1 MLAKI
6 TQYRKP
12 VSGVLL
18 ALMMLFTLYAGLSPS
33 IDSYKAIWPS
43 GLLAGTAAIL
53 LLPDTRFAQRIQLSV
68 LVIVGIAL
76 LLFGLNSSANVHWP
90 GLLSQNTGLLCMLF
104 SVGLLKLIVITGTA
118 VEQKLPVGRK
128 AFLHTLISVTGFG
141 SVINISAMIVIADRL
156 SLNRP
161 LDYFSA
167 GTVVKAFSACAA
179 WSPFFGGMAVVLT
192 AVGDEHVLSM
202 MLFGLPLTLS
212 FLVVVYVGGV
222 LFVPKK
228 LDAFH
233 GFPIQ
238 LESFFVPVS
247 LTVMV
252 FLANRLFPGIP
263 ILTVISL
270 SAILL
275 TFTVLMYR
283 QGLSATINR
292 MMEYIRVDLPKMV
305 SELQLF
311 ISAGI
316 LATGL
321 QTLVQLG
328 TLSAPVD
335 EFTGTTACLL
345 LAVFLVIAA
354 VGLHPV
360 ILIVSVTPIML
371 AINPDPVLLGLTF
384 LFGWSLGTCIS
395 PLSGT
400 NLVMQ
405 GRFGIVAWRGAMQNW
420 PYIAVLYCVAC
431 VILLVRAFTYSHA
444 I

>member
-1 MLAKI
+1 LA
-6 TQYRKP
+6 R
-12 VSGVLL
+12 
-18 ALMMLFTLYAGLSPS
+18 
-33 IDSYKAIWPS
+33 
-43 GLLAGTAAIL
+43 
-53 LLPDTRFAQRIQLSV
+53 
-68 LVIVGIAL
+68 LVVA
-76 LLFGLNSSANVHWP
+76 
-90 GLLSQNTGLLCMLF
+90 
-104 SVGLLKLIVITGTA
+104 K
-118 VEQKLPVGRK
+118 GRK
-128 AFLHTLISVTGFG
+128 AFLHTLVSVTGFG
-141 SVINISAMIVIADRL
+141 SVINISALVVIADRL

-161 LDYFSA
+161 LDYYSA
-167 GTVVKAFSACAA
+167 GTVVRAFSACAA

-202 MLFGLPLTLS
+202 MSYGLPLTIM
-212 FLVVVYVGGV
+212 FLVVLYVAGV
-222 LFVPKK
+222 IFTPEK

-233 GFPIQ
+233 GYPVQ
-238 LESFFVPVS
+238 LESFFVPAT
-247 LTVMV
+247 LTIMV
-252 FLANRLFPGIP
+252 FAANQLFPAVP

-270 SAILL
+270 STIVL
-275 TFTVLMYR
+275 TLCVLVSR
-283 QGLSATINR
+283 QGVTATRHR
-292 MMEYIRVDLPKMV
+292 MIEYIRVDLPKMV

-316 LATGL
+316 LASGL
-321 QTLVQLG
+321 QTLVQVG

-335 EFTGTTACLL
+335 ELNGLTACVL
-345 LAVFLVIAA
+345 LAALLVIAA
-354 VGLHPV
+354 IGIHPV

-431 VILLVRAFTYSHA
+431 VILMLRAFTHTGSF
-444 I
+444 

>member
-1 MLAKI
+1 
-6 TQYRKP
+6 
-12 VSGVLL
+12 
-18 ALMMLFTLYAGLSPS
+18 MMLFTLYAGLNPS

-43 GLLAGTAAIL
+43 GLLAGFAAIL
-53 LLPDTRFAQRIQLSV
+53 LLPDTRLAQRIQLSV
-68 LVIVGIAL
+68 LVVIGVTL
-76 LLFGLNSSANVHWP
+76 LLFGISMGADVHWP

-104 SVGLLKLIVITGTA
+104 SVGLLKLIVTTGAA

-141 SVINISAMIVIADRL
+141 SVINISAPIVIADRL

-167 GTVVKAFSACAA
+167 GTVVRAFSACAA

-192 AVGDEHVLSM
+192 AVGDEHVLSIM
-202 MLFGLPLTLS
+202 SYGLPLTLM
-212 FLVVVYVGGV
+212 FLIVLYVGGV
-222 LFVPKK
+222 LFTPEK

-233 GFPIQ
+233 GYPIQ
-238 LESFFVPVS
+238 IESFFVPVS

-252 FLANRLFPGIP
+252 FLANQLFPTIP

-270 SAILL
+270 SAIVL
-275 TFTVLMYR
+275 TLTVLVKR
-283 QGLSATINR
+283 QGLSATIVR
-292 MMEYIRVDLPKMV
+292 LVEYIRVDLPKMV

-316 LATGL
+316 LASGL
-321 QTLVQLG
+321 QVLVQSG

-335 EFTGTTACLL
+335 EFTGTTACVL
-345 LAVFLVIAA
+345 LAALLVIAA
-354 VGLHPV
+354 IGLHPV
-360 ILIVSVTPIML
+360 ILIVSVAPVLL

-420 PYIAVLYCVAC
+420 PYIAVLYCCAC
-431 VILLVRAFTYSHA
+431 VILMVRYS
-444 I
+444 IG

>member
-1 MLAKI
+1 MLAQI
-6 TQYRKP
+6 AQYRKP

-33 IDSYKAIWPS
+33 IESYKAIWPS
-43 GLLAGTAAIL
+43 GLLAGAAAIL
-53 LLPDTRFAQRIQLSV
+53 LLPDTRLAQRIQLSV
-68 LVIVGIAL
+68 LVTVGIVL
-76 LLFGLNSSANVHWP
+76 LLFGLNMGADVHWP

-104 SVGLLKLIVITGTA
+104 SVGLLKLIVTTGAA

-141 SVINISAMIVIADRL
+141 SVINISAPVVIADRL

-167 GTVVKAFSACAA
+167 GTVVRAFSACAA

-202 MLFGLPLTLS
+202 MLYGLPLTLT
-212 FLVVVYVGGV
+212 FLVVLYVGGV
-222 LFVPKK
+222 LFTPEK

-233 GFPIQ
+233 GFPIR
-238 LESFFVPVS
+238 LESFFVPLS

-252 FLANRLFPGIP
+252 FVANQLLPVVP
-263 ILTVISL
+263 ILSVI
-270 SAILL
+270 A
-275 TFTVLMYR
+275 
-283 QGLSATINR
+283 LSATLLTLTILIWRQGVTATIQR
-292 MMEYIRVDLPKMV
+292 MIEYIRVDLPKMV

-316 LATGL
+316 LASGL
-321 QTLVQLG
+321 QSLVQVG
-328 TLSAPVD
+328 TLHSPVD
-335 EFTGTTACLL
+335 EFTGVTACVL
-345 LAVFLVIAA
+345 LALLLVIAA
-354 VGLHPV
+354 MGLHPV

-400 NLVMQ
+400 NLIMQ

-420 PYIAVLYCVAC
+420 PYIAVLYCAAC
-431 VILLVRAFTYSHA
+431 VILVIRSKFG
-444 I
+444 

>member
-1 MLAKI
+1 
-6 TQYRKP
+6 
-12 VSGVLL
+12 
-18 ALMMLFTLYAGLSPS
+18 MMLFTLYAGLSSS

-43 GLLAGTAAIL
+43 GLLAGAAAIL
-53 LLPDTRFAQRIQLSV
+53 LLSDTRFAQRIQLSV
-68 LVIVGIAL
+68 LVTIGIAL
-76 LLFGLNSSANVHWP
+76 LLFGLNLGADVHWP

-104 SVGLLKLIVITGTA
+104 SVGLLKLIVTTGSA
-118 VEQKLPVGRK
+118 AEQKLPVGRK
-128 AFLHTLISVTGFG
+128 AFLQTLISVTGFG

-192 AVGDEHVLSM
+192 AVGDEHVLSIM
-202 MLFGLPLTLS
+202 SYGLPLTLS

-222 LFVPKK
+222 LFVPQK
-228 LDAFH
+228 LDSFH
-233 GFPIQ
+233 GYPIQ
-238 LESFFVPVS
+238 IESFFVPVS

-263 ILTVISL
+263 ILSVISL

-275 TFTVLMYR
+275 TFTVLMWR
-283 QGLSATINR
+283 QGLSATVNR
-292 MMEYIRVDLPKMV
+292 MIEYVRVDLPKMV

-316 LATGL
+316 LASGL
-321 QTLVQLG
+321 QSLVQVG

-335 EFTGTTACLL
+335 EFTGLTACIL
-345 LAVFLVIAA
+345 LAVLLVIAA
-354 VGLHPV
+354 MGIHPV
-360 ILIVSVTPIML
+360 ILIVSVTPILL
-371 AINPDPVLLGLTF
+371 AINPDAVLLGLTF

-420 PYIAVLYCVAC
+420 PYIAVLYCIAC
-431 VILLVRAFTYSHA
+431 LILLVRAS